1 MIGCQLAGL
10 WFSRSLAD
18 AKYGI
23 LKDRTNFFEQSLFLI
38 QIEPMTI
45 LPDLS
50 DLIIEQVSITNDVMI
65 TVRAASPMVPCPCC
79 GTLSRRV
86 QSRYTRTLRDLP
98 VSGRYTHLTV
108 HVRRFFCQES
118 TCIRKIFAERFPS
131 LTLPRVKFTLR
142 LQETLRQMG
151 FALGGEAGARLGR
164 VLSIP
169 GSSDT
174 VLRLVKQTELPVASS
189 PRVVGIDDWSWKRR
203 LRYGTLIC
211 DLESRKPIDVLPDR
225 SVESVSAWF
234 EKYPSIEIV
243 SRDRS
248 SEYAA
253 AIKKGAPQALQVAD
267 LWHIGKNLAESV
279 STLLARCRAEI
290 RRGLH
295 VQAEPSQEREEMEP
309 VSEEERHPAR
319 SLSEEQARVAR
330 RAQKLDRYE
339 QIIELHDQG
348 LKAAEIAS
356 RTGISGRTVQ
366 RWLAH
371 GSFPEARRRRRRPS
385 LIDPYERSVLQWWH
399 EGNRNGLQLYR
410 ELITRGY
417 KGSSKAMYNYLATL
431 RTPQSDSLQ
440 SIPLKLRRR
449 KSVPLLPPP
458 LENFS
463 AQRATWLFVCQP
475 EKLDQIQ
482 QEELMRI
489 LQASPSAE
497 TAYSLAQGFMQM
509 IREHTGQ
516 PLESWLNAVEESHLP
531 ELKSFARGIQHDKA
545 AVLAGLTLSWSQG
558 PLEGHVN
565 RLKLIK
571 RSMYGR
577 AKLPLLRAR
586 VLHVAEKEPARATI
600 LAG

>member
-1 MIGCQLAGL
+1 
-10 WFSRSLAD
+10 
-18 AKYGI
+18 
-23 LKDRTNFFEQSLFLI
+23 
-38 QIEPMTI
+38 MTI

-98 VSGRYTHLTV
+98 VSGRYTHLIV

-142 LQETLRQMG
+142 LQEMLRQMG

-431 RTPQSDSLQ
+431 RTPQPDSLQ

-516 PLESWLNAVEESHLP
+516 PLDSWLNSVEESHLP